1 LYKIIL
7 VEALKIKEDF
17 GERISSYAMVMV
29 VVVIIIVIMRKMRKK
44 SKLEGEELLLYIIT

>member
-1 LYKIIL
+1 
-7 VEALKIKEDF
+7 LKIKEDF

-29 VVVIIIVIMRKMRKK
+29 MVVMMMVMIRKMRKK